1 MKSEA
6 YSFLGQ
12 KVYKTAV
19 KIDFLVVAAV
29 LCIQKVIGE
38 TQKLFGYPYFRL
50 IGQKELVKIAVEI
63 EISVFMAI
71 LSCF

>member
-1 MKSEA
+1 MTSYKRNTVYDETSGFISSEWIRRFFII
-6 YSFLGQ
+6 Y
-12 KVYKTAV
+12 
-19 KIDFLVVAAV
+19 IM
-29 LCIQKVIGE
+29 
-38 TQKLFGYPYFRL
+38 RL

>member
-1 MKSEA
+1 MLQKNA
-6 YSFLGQ
+6 FLS
-12 KVYKTAV
+12 KLVY
-19 KIDFLVVAAV
+19 VV
-29 LCIQKVIGE
+29 G
-38 TQKLFGYPYFRL
+38 L

>member
-1 MKSEA
+1 MLYEKQM
-6 YSFLGQ
+6 L
-12 KVYKTAV
+12 
-19 KIDFLVVAAV
+19 I
-29 LCIQKVIGE
+29 CISCHN
-38 TQKLFGYPYFRL
+38 YDYWRL

>member
-1 MKSEA
+1 MGKDDKIRVFLSRPNPFTEEQA
-6 YSFLGQ
+6 YLIEQ
-12 KVYKTAV
+12 
-19 KIDFLVVAAV
+19 L
-29 LCIQKVIGE
+29 
-38 TQKLFGYPYFRL
+38 KLWL

>member
-1 MKSEA
+1 MRRQDREMKNIED
-6 YSFLGQ
+6 
-12 KVYKTAV
+12 
-19 KIDFLVVAAV
+19 I
-29 LCIQKVIGE
+29 I
-38 TQKLFGYPYFRL
+38 RL